1 MLAMGGEQVDVI
13 TIALPKK
20 VLEALERRA
29 ATEGRAVEEFISEA
43 VLERLGIDDPEA
55 KAELHLKLCEK
66 YMREAE
72 VFLEK
77 KDYVQAS
84 EKAWG
89 AASQM
94 VKALAARE
102 GRELRSHAALWEY
115 VDELAEKLKDVEL
128 RHLWRTANAL
138 HQNFYEDWMPPREV
152 ELSVRDVKAFLEK
165 LRKIAGIVVDQ

>member
-1 MLAMGGEQVDVI
+1 MGGGQVDVI

-20 VLEALERRA
+20 VSEALERRA
-29 ATEGRAVEEFISEA
+29 ATEGRAVEELVGEA
-43 VLERLGIDDPEA
+43 IFKQLGISDPEA
-55 KAELHLKLCEK
+55 RAELHLKLCEK

-72 VFLEK
+72 ELLAK

-94 VKALAARE
+94 VKALAAKE
-102 GRELRSHAALWEY
+102 GRELRNHASLWKY
-115 VDELAEKLKDVEL
+115 VDEVAERLGDVEL
-128 RHLWRTANAL
+128 RHLWGRANNL

-152 ELSVRDVKAFLEK
+152 ELSVKDVKAFLEK
-165 LRKIAGIVVDQ
+165 LRRIT

>member
-1 MLAMGGEQVDVI
+1 MGGGRVDVI

-20 VLEALERRA
+20 VLEALERRSA
-29 ATEGRAVEEFISEA
+29 AEGRAVEELVGEA
-43 VLERLGIDDPEA
+43 IFKQLGIADPEA

-72 VFLEK
+72 DFLEK
-77 KDYVQAS
+77 RDYVQAS

-94 VKALAARE
+94 VKALAAKE
-102 GRELRSHAALWEY
+102 GGELRSHASLWKY
-115 VDELAEKLKDVEL
+115 VDEVAERLGDVEL
-128 RHLWRTANAL
+128 RHLWGRANNL
-138 HQNFYEDWMPPREV
+138 HQNFYENWMPPREV

-165 LRKIAGIVVDQ
+165 LGRVA

>member
-1 MLAMGGEQVDVI
+1 MGGGQVDVI

-20 VLEALERRA
+20 VLEALERRS

-43 VLERLGIDDPEA
+43 VLERLGIADPEA
-55 KAELHLKLCEK
+55 KAEFHLKLCEK

-72 VFLEK
+72 AFLEK

-84 EKAWG
+84 GKAWG

-94 VKALAARE
+94 VKALAARD
-102 GRELRSHAALWEY
+102 GRELRSHAALWDY

-128 RHLWRTANAL
+128 RHLWGRANNL
-138 HQNFYEDWMPPREV
+138 RQNFYENWMPPREV
-152 ELSVRDVKAFLEK
+152 ELSVKDVKALLEK
-165 LRKIAGIVVDQ
+165 LRSVV

>member
-1 MLAMGGEQVDVI
+1 MGGGQVDVI

-20 VLEALERRA
+20 ALEALERRSTA
-29 ATEGRAVEEFISEA
+29 EGRAVEELVGEA
-43 VLERLGIDDPEA
+43 IFKQLGIADPEA
-55 KAELHLKLCEK
+55 KAELYLKLCEK
-66 YMREAE
+66 YVREAE
-72 VFLEK
+72 EFLEK

-115 VDELAEKLKDVEL
+115 VDGLAERLKDVEL
-128 RHLWRTANAL
+128 STSGGLPTRSTRTSTRTGCPL
-138 HQNFYEDWMPPREV
+138 GK
-152 ELSVRDVKAFLEK
+152 LSSR
-165 LRKIAGIVVDQ
+165 

>member
-1 MLAMGGEQVDVI
+1 MGGGQVNVI

-20 VLEALERRA
+20 VLKALERRSA
-29 ATEGRAVEEFISEA
+29 AEGRAVEEFISET
-43 VLERLGIDDPEA
+43 VLERLGISDPEA
-55 KAELHLKLCEK
+55 RTELHLKLCEK

-72 VFLEK
+72 ELLER
-77 KDYVQAS
+77 KDYIQAS

-102 GRELRSHAALWEY
+102 GGELRSHAALWDY

-128 RHLWRTANAL
+128 RHLWGTANAL
-138 HQNFYEDWMPPREV
+138 HQNFYENWMPPREV
-152 ELSVRDVKAFLEK
+152 ELSVRDVKTFLEK
-165 LRKIAGIVVDQ
+165 LRKVTGMVADQ